1 MLKTFPDKS
10 SNLNVAKIKKEVEE
24 IKTKIIETKSVQ
36 PEMMV
41 FDNQNSI
48 NKSFVV
54 DENML
59 GDLLFYLRSQKL
71 MSTLMM
77 CRQIEKIEVTD
88 QVALICSE
96 SADLS
101 DLVLNE
107 KHKLELDNFFKSKG
121 LSFKIKEKNREIDP
135 IEILREFFGDKLIVK

>member
-1 MLKTFPDKS
+1 LLKTFPDKS
-10 SNLNVAKIKKEVEE
+10 SNLNVAEIKKEVEE
-24 IKTKIIETKSVQ
+24 IKVQLTSQKSVQ

-41 FDNQNSI
+41 FDNQKPA
-48 NKSFVV
+48 NKSFVA

-71 MSTLMM
+71 MSTLMV
-77 CRQIEKIEVTD
+77 CRQIEKIEVAD
-88 QVALICSE
+88 GVALISSE
-96 SADLS
+96 ADLA
-101 DLVLNE
+101 DLILNE

-135 IEILREFFGDKLIVK
+135 IEILREFFGDKLIIK

>member
-10 SNLNVAKIKKEVEE
+10 SNLNVAEIKKEVEE
-24 IKTKIIETKSVQ
+24 IKVQLTSQKSVQ

-41 FDNQNSI
+41 FDNQKPA
-48 NKSFVV
+48 NKSFVT

-71 MSTLMM
+71 MSTLMV
-77 CRQIEKIEVTD
+77 CRQIEKIEVAD
-88 QVALICSE
+88 GVALISSE
-96 SADLS
+96 ADLA
-101 DLVLNE
+101 DLILNE

-121 LSFKIKEKNREIDP
+121 LSFKIKEKNREVDP
-135 IEILREFFGDKLIVK
+135 IEILREFFGDKLIIK

>member
-10 SNLNVAKIKKEVEE
+10 SNLNVAEIKKEVEE
-24 IKTKIIETKSVQ
+24 IKVQLTSQKSVQ

-41 FDNQNSI
+41 FDNQKQTTKN
-48 NKSFVV
+48 FVA

-71 MSTLMM
+71 MSTLMV
-77 CRQIEKIEVTD
+77 CRQIEKIEVAD
-88 QVALICSE
+88 GVALICSE
-96 SADLS
+96 ADLS
-101 DLVLNE
+101 ELVLNE

-135 IEILREFFGDKLIVK
+135 IEILKEFFGDKLIIK

>member
-1 MLKTFPDKS
+1 MIFDE
-10 SNLNVAKIKKEVEE
+10 KKPAPLSKV
-24 IKTKIIETKSVQ
+24 S
-36 PEMMV
+36 
-41 FDNQNSI
+41 
-48 NKSFVV
+48 

-88 QVALICSE
+88 GTAFLSSD
-96 SADLS
+96 SANLS

-121 LSFKIKEKNREIDP
+121 LGFKIKEKNKEIDP
-135 IEILREFFGDKLIVK
+135 IETLREFFGEKLIVK

>member
-10 SNLNVAKIKKEVEE
+10 SNLNVAEIKKEVEE
-24 IKTKIIETKSVQ
+24 IKVQLTSLKEVQ

-41 FDNQNSI
+41 FDNQKPTTKN
-48 NKSFVV
+48 FVA

-71 MSTLMM
+71 MSTLMV
-77 CRQIEKIEVTD
+77 CRQIEKIEVAD
-88 QVALICSE
+88 GVALICSE
-96 SADLS
+96 ADLS
-101 DLVLNE
+101 ELALNE

-135 IEILREFFGDKLIVK
+135 VEILREFFGDKLIVK

>member
-10 SNLNVAKIKKEVEE
+10 SNLNVAEIKKEVEE
-24 IKTKIIETKSVQ
+24 IKVQLTSQKSVQ
-36 PEMMV
+36 PEIMV
-41 FDNQNSI
+41 FDNQKPA
-48 NKSFVV
+48 NKSFVA

-71 MSTLMM
+71 MSTLMV
-77 CRQIEKIEVTD
+77 CRQIEKIEVAD
-88 QVALICSE
+88 GVALISSE
-96 SADLS
+96 ADLA
-101 DLVLNE
+101 DLILNE

-135 IEILREFFGDKLIVK
+135 IEILREFFGDKLIIK

>member
-1 MLKTFPDKS
+1 MLRTFPDKS
-10 SNLNVAKIKKEVEE
+10 PNLNVAEIKKEVEE
-24 IKTKIIETKSVQ
+24 IKTSLTSIKSVQ
-36 PEMMV
+36 PEMMI
-41 FDNQNSI
+41 FDEKKPAPLS
-48 NKSFVV
+48 KVS

-88 QVALICSE
+88 GTAFLSSD
-96 SADLS
+96 SANLS
-101 DLVLNE
+101 DLVSNE

-121 LSFKIKEKNREIDP
+121 LGFKIKEKIKEIDP
-135 IEILREFFGDKLIVK
+135 IEKLREFFGEKLIVK

>member
-10 SNLNVAKIKKEVEE
+10 SNLNVAEIKKEVEE
-24 IKTKIIETKSVQ
+24 IKVQLTSQKSVQ

-41 FDNQNSI
+41 FDNQKPA
-48 NKSFVV
+48 NKSFVA

-71 MSTLMM
+71 MSTLMV
-77 CRQIEKIEVTD
+77 CRQIEKIEVAD
-88 QVALICSE
+88 GVALISSE
-96 SADLS
+96 ADLT
-101 DLVLNE
+101 DLSLNE

-135 IEILREFFGDKLIVK
+135 IEILREFFGDKLIIK

>member
-10 SNLNVAKIKKEVEE
+10 SNLNVAEIKKEVEE
-24 IKTKIIETKSVQ
+24 IKVQLTSQKSVQ

-41 FDNQNSI
+41 FDNQKQTTKN
-48 NKSFVV
+48 FVA

-71 MSTLMM
+71 MSTLMV
-77 CRQIEKIEVTD
+77 CRQIEKIEVAD
-88 QVALICSE
+88 GVALISSE
-96 SADLS
+96 ADLS
-101 DLVLNE
+101 ELVLNE

-135 IEILREFFGDKLIVK
+135 IEILREFFGDKLIIK

>member
-1 MLKTFPDKS
+1 LLKTFPDKS
-10 SNLNVAKIKKEVEE
+10 SNLNVAEIKKEVEE
-24 IKTKIIETKSVQ
+24 IKVQLTSQKSVQ

-41 FDNQNSI
+41 FDNQKPA
-48 NKSFVV
+48 NKSFVA

-71 MSTLMM
+71 MSTLMV
-77 CRQIEKIEVTD
+77 CRQIEKIEVAD
-88 QVALICSE
+88 GVALISSE
-96 SADLS
+96 ADLT

-135 IEILREFFGDKLIVK
+135 IEILREFFGDKLIIK

>member
-10 SNLNVAKIKKEVEE
+10 SNLNVAEIKKEVEE
-24 IKTKIIETKSVQ
+24 IKVQLTSQKSVQ

-41 FDNQNSI
+41 FDNQKPA
-48 NKSFVV
+48 NKSFVA

-71 MSTLMM
+71 MSTLMV
-77 CRQIEKIEVTD
+77 CRQIEKIEVAD
-88 QVALICSE
+88 GVALISSE
-96 SADLS
+96 ADLT
-101 DLVLNE
+101 DLILNE

-135 IEILREFFGDKLIVK
+135 IEILREFFGDKLIIK

>member
-10 SNLNVAKIKKEVEE
+10 SNLNVAEIKKEVEE
-24 IKTKIIETKSVQ
+24 IKVQLTSQKAVQ

-41 FDNQNSI
+41 FDNQKPT
-48 NKSFVV
+48 NKNFVA

-71 MSTLMM
+71 MSTLMV
-77 CRQIEKIEVTD
+77 CRQIEKIEVAD
-88 QVALICSE
+88 GLALICSE
-96 SADLS
+96 ADLS
-101 DLVLNE
+101 ELALNE

-135 IEILREFFGDKLIVK
+135 VEILREFFGDKLIVK

>member
-10 SNLNVAKIKKEVEE
+10 SNLNVAEIKKEVEE
-24 IKTKIIETKSVQ
+24 IKVQLTSQKSVQ

-41 FDNQNSI
+41 FDNQKPT
-48 NKSFVV
+48 NKSFVA

-71 MSTLMM
+71 MSTLMV
-77 CRQIEKIEVTD
+77 CRQIEKIEVAD
-88 QVALICSE
+88 GVALISSE
-96 SADLS
+96 ADLT
-101 DLVLNE
+101 DLILNE

-135 IEILREFFGDKLIVK
+135 IEILREFFGDKLIIK

>member
-1 MLKTFPDKS
+1 MLRTFPDKS
-10 SNLNVAKIKKEVEE
+10 PNLNVAEIKKEVEE
-24 IKTKIIETKSVQ
+24 IKTSLISSKSVQ
-36 PEMMV
+36 PEMMI
-41 FDNQNSI
+41 FDNQKPTSSVKN
-48 NKSFVV
+48 N

-77 CRQIEKIEVTD
+77 CRQIEKIEVADGTAFLSSD
-88 QVALICSE
+88 

-101 DLVLNE
+101 DLVSNE

-121 LSFKIKEKNREIDP
+121 LGFKIKEKNKEIDP
-135 IEILREFFGDKLIVK
+135 IEKLREFFGEKLIVK

>member
-10 SNLNVAKIKKEVEE
+10 SNLNVAEIKKEVEE
-24 IKTKIIETKSVQ
+24 IKVQLTSQKSVQ

-41 FDNQNSI
+41 FDNQKPA
-48 NKSFVV
+48 NKSFVA

-71 MSTLMM
+71 MSTLMV
-77 CRQIEKIEVTD
+77 CRQIEKIEVAD
-88 QVALICSE
+88 GVALISSE
-96 SADLS
+96 ADLT

-135 IEILREFFGDKLIVK
+135 IEILREFFGDKLIIK

>member
-48 NKSFVV
+48 NKSFVA

-135 IEILREFFGDKLIVK
+135 IEILREFFGDKLIIK

>member
-10 SNLNVAKIKKEVEE
+10 SNLNVAEIKKEVEE
-24 IKTKIIETKSVQ
+24 IKVQLTSQKSVQ

-41 FDNQNSI
+41 FDNQKPA
-48 NKSFVV
+48 NKSFVA

-71 MSTLMM
+71 MSTLMV
-77 CRQIEKIEVTD
+77 CRQIEKIEVAD
-88 QVALICSE
+88 GVALISSE
-96 SADLS
+96 ADLA
-101 DLVLNE
+101 DLILNE

-135 IEILREFFGDKLIVK
+135 IEILREFFGDKLIIK

>member
-10 SNLNVAKIKKEVEE
+10 SNLNVAEIKKEVEE
-24 IKTKIIETKSVQ
+24 IKVQLTSQKSVH

-41 FDNQNSI
+41 FDNQKPA
-48 NKSFVV
+48 NKSFVA

-71 MSTLMM
+71 MSTLMV
-77 CRQIEKIEVTD
+77 CRQIEKIEVAD
-88 QVALICSE
+88 GVALISSE
-96 SADLS
+96 ADLA
-101 DLVLNE
+101 DLILNE

-135 IEILREFFGDKLIVK
+135 IEILREFFGDKLIIK

>member
-10 SNLNVAKIKKEVEE
+10 SNLNVAEIKKEVEE
-24 IKTKIIETKSVQ
+24 IKVQLTSQKSVQ

-41 FDNQNSI
+41 FDNQKQTTKN
-48 NKSFVV
+48 FVA

-71 MSTLMM
+71 MSTLMV
-77 CRQIEKIEVTD
+77 CRQIEKIEVAD
-88 QVALICSE
+88 GVALICSE
-96 SADLS
+96 ADLS
-101 DLVLNE
+101 ELVLNE

-135 IEILREFFGDKLIVK
+135 IEILREFFGDKLIIK

>member
-10 SNLNVAKIKKEVEE
+10 SNLNVAEIKKEVEE
-24 IKTKIIETKSVQ
+24 IKVQLTSQKSVQ

-41 FDNQNSI
+41 FDNQKQTTKN
-48 NKSFVV
+48 FVA

-71 MSTLMM
+71 MSTLMV
-77 CRQIEKIEVTD
+77 CRQIEKIEVAD
-88 QVALICSE
+88 GVALICSE
-96 SADLS
+96 ADLS
-101 DLVLNE
+101 ELVLNE

-121 LSFKIKEKNREIDP
+121 LSFKIREKNREIDP
-135 IEILREFFGDKLIVK
+135 IEILREFFGDKLIIK